1 MIDLLNSEVFI
12 LALVTGIYLFSIWL
26 YRKTRLMLLNPLLVA
41 IFFLAVLTNVLGVT
55 YESFQ
60 RGSRIVNFLLGPS
73 VVALG
78 YLLWEQVEHLKANV
92 VSILTS
98 VFFGSLVGI
107 VSVMLIARMFGAD
120 RVLIASL
127 EPKSI
132 TTPIAMS
139 VAEKIGGIPSL
150 TAVVVVAVGIF
161 GGIVGPFILNKLGIE
176 SKIAKGLALGSAAHG
191 LGTAKALELGTVE
204 GAISGLAIGV
214 MGIMT
219 AILVPIVELFIK

>member
-1 MIDLLNSEVFI
+1 MFCRL
-12 LALVTGIYLFSIWL
+12 YSIWL
-26 YRKTRLMLLNPLLVA
+26 YRKTRLLLLNPLLVA

-60 RGSRIVNFLLGPS
+60 RGSRIINFLLGPS

-120 RVLIASL
+120 RVLVASL

-191 LGTAKALELGTVE
+191 LGTAKALELGTIE

-219 AILVPIVELFIK
+219 AILVPVVELFIK

>member
-1 MIDLLNSEVFI
+1 MTELLNSEVFI

-26 YRKTRLMLLNPLLVA
+26 YRKTRLLLLNPLLVA

-60 RGSRIVNFLLGPS
+60 RGSRIINFLLGPS

-120 RVLIASL
+120 RVLVASL

-191 LGTAKALELGTVE
+191 LGTAKALELGTIE

-219 AILVPIVELFIK
+219 AILVPVVELFIK

>member
-60 RGSRIVNFLLGPS
+60 RGSRIINFLLGPS